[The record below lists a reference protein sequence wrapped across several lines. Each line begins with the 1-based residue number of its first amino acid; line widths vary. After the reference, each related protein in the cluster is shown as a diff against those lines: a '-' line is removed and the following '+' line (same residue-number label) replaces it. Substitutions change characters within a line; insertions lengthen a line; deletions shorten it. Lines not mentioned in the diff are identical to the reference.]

1 METPTS
7 LDEPPSSTLLADL
20 LSGTPDPFLLSGFI
34 AIAVLLFLSAMVSAS
49 EVAFFSLRA
58 DDLERCRESEDQRDK
73 NIVYL
78 LKNPRLLLATILIMN
93 NFVNVAL
100 VTLSTFI
107 MWELAATRTPTEII
121 VGVVTFS
128 VTFAITFFGE
138 IIPKVF
144 AAQRNLFYSRLM
156 SPVWKVLERVF
167 IPISWMLL
175 KMGNVVER
183 RFEKKGYSTT
193 VEELNQALEIT
204 TENDETTAEEKDI
217 LKGIVN
223 FGTLTVKQIM
233 QSRVDV
239 SAVEYDL
246 NFSELMDLI
255 NSSGFSRVPVYKE
268 TIDKI
273 EGVLY
278 IKDLLPFLDEDEKF
292 KWQKLIRP
300 GLFVPETKKLD
311 SLLKDF
317 QNKRVHM
324 AVVVDEYGGTSGV
337 ITLEDLIEE
346 IIGDIN
352 DEFDEEDASFVKIDE
367 NTFVFEGK
375 TSLHDFC
382 KTIDVESNLFDPV
395 KGESESLGGLIL
407 EINSAMPKV
416 ADQITFDRFVFT
428 IVSVDKRRI
437 KRVRV
442 LINQQ
447 PLPKQ

>member
-7 LDEPPSSTLLADL
+7 LDEPPSSTLLTDI
-20 LSGTPDPFLLSGFI
+20 LSVTPDPFLLSGFI
-34 AIAVLLFLSAMVSAS
+34 AIVILLFISAMVSAS
-49 EVAFFSLRA
+49 EVAFFSLKA
-58 DDLERCRESEDQRDK
+58 DDLDRCRESEDERDK
-73 NIVYL
+73 SIIYL
-78 LKNPRLLLATILIMN
+78 LNNPRLLLATILIMN

-107 MWELAATRTPTEII
+107 MWELAATRNPTEII

-138 IIPKVF
+138 IIPKVY
-144 AAQRNLFYSRLM
+144 AAQRNLSYSRLM
-156 SPVWKVLERVF
+156 SPAWRVLERIF
-167 IPISWMLL
+167 IPLSWLLL

-183 RFEKKGYSTT
+183 RFKKKGYSTT

-204 TENDETTAEEKDI
+204 TENNETTAEEKDI

-223 FGTLTVKQIM
+223 FGTLTVKQVM

-246 NFSELMDLI
+246 NFTELMELI

-324 AVVVDEYGGTSGV
+324 AVVVDEYGGTSGL

-382 KTIDVESNLFDPV
+382 KTIEVESNIFDPV
-395 KGESESLGGLIL
+395 KGESES
-407 EINSAMPKV
+407 
-416 ADQITFDRFVFT
+416 
-428 IVSVDKRRI
+428 
-437 KRVRV
+437 
-442 LINQQ
+442 
-447 PLPKQ
+447 